1 MKYTIIFFLTS
12 LLVGQSED
20 ATLTI
25 YKDGTAL
32 IKQPVGWEIPSGN
45 SYVTWSS
52 LPNGIHR
59 DTPFLNL
66 EGATIISQRFNDNIL
81 MAQIISRNS
90 GAKKSRLNPKME
102 KR

>member
-45 SYVTWSS
+45 SYVTWSN
-52 LPNGIHR
+52 LPNAKQRLSLIH
-59 DTPFLNL
+59 
-66 EGATIISQRFNDNIL
+66 I
-81 MAQIISRNS
+81 
-90 GAKKSRLNPKME
+90 
-102 KR
+102 

>member
-1 MKYTIIFFLTS
+1 MKKTIYLILLT
-12 LLVGQSED
+12 LLIGQSED

-32 IKQPVGWEIPSGN
+32 IKQPVGWAIPSGS

-66 EGATIISQRFNDNIL
+66 NGANIILR
-81 MAQIISRNS
+81 M
-90 GAKKSRLNPKME
+90 LNF
-102 KR
+102 